1 VLMDGGLDVKGDIG
15 VAMRLPEM
23 FGGASPY

>member
-1 VLMDGGLDVKGDIG
+1 VLMEGQLDIKGDIA

-23 FGGASPY
+23 FGSSSPY